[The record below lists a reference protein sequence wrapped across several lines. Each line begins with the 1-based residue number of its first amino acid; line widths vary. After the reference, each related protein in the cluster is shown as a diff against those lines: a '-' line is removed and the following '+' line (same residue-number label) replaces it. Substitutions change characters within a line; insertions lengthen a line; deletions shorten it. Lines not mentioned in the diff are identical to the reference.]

1 MDVEK
6 FCMIMD
12 DLIKLPCNQSQ
23 LFKSDIVEIV
33 RKVRTLRIDLAL
45 VKNEIDMTDNKK
57 TETKLFI
64 YFNRIRIIYYG
75 FKV

>member
-1 MDVEK
+1 
-6 FCMIMD
+6 MIID
-12 DLIKLPCNQSQ
+12 DLIKLPCTQSQ

-64 YFNRIRIIYYG
+64 DFNRIIIIYYG
-75 FKV
+75 FKVKTY

>member
-1 MDVEK
+1 
-6 FCMIMD
+6 MIMD
-12 DLIKLPCNQSQ
+12 DLIKLPCTQSQ

-64 YFNRIRIIYYG
+64 DFNRIIIIYYG
-75 FKV
+75 FKVKTY